1 MCYIS
6 IGEVGI
12 PMKKWSNIP
21 LRMKYLITIFS
32 SFILFGVM
40 TVLLIIQ
47 VIHNQNLSSK
57 LEVSSENVENAD
69 IMRAEVASLYIAIS
83 LFAGDPLE
91 EFNKDYETKKENLE
105 RLVTTASERMV
116 HVDWDTFTQTLSGIQ
131 TTYENNLKKSVL
143 NKENVPKRRQL
154 QSINEKYNVLIEMLD
169 ATRTQESNN
178 RQIILEEMNNSQQ
191 STIMIVVASFL
202 IAGILSI
209 ALLLVTNRQIKNQLA
224 SVALS
229 AKEISKGNL
238 LAEPL
243 QISTKDEIGEVS
255 TAMNEMRTNLTDMVQ
270 MIKQTAEKLS
280 SDSIALKEF
289 STKTVASSNTVQMA
303 INETSVSM
311 LEQKEASVGIRAFL
325 EEFSRTFG
333 EVTEKAV
340 ALNDHASFAVQI
352 ADDSSDAMK
361 TAATEAARLRSLF
374 KAADKER
381 QLLQE
386 RTEEIARMT
395 SIVQSISK
403 QTNLLALNAG
413 IEAARSGVHGKG
425 FAVVAEEVK
434 KLADEVSSTANT
446 IHEISNSITLQGHE
460 MEVVFAEGLTTS
472 KNNATSFQLLHEK
485 FDVIVSFIRE
495 SKNQNDH
502 MADSIITIEQEKN
515 ASEKLIFELTE
526 SIEENTAQMEQT
538 VQLLLSNVQTIESLS
553 RLISE
558 VSEQATILETSTA
571 RFNM

>member
-1 MCYIS
+1 
-6 IGEVGI
+6 
-12 PMKKWSNIP
+12 MKKWSNIP

-143 NKENVPKRRQL
+143 NKENVAKRRQL

-178 RQIILEEMNNSQQ
+178 RQIILEEMNDSQQ
-191 STIMIVVASFL
+191 NTIMIVVASFF

-209 ALLLVTNRQIKNQLA
+209 ALVLVTNRQIRKQLA

-238 LAEPL
+238 LVEPL

-255 TAMNEMRTNLTDMVQ
+255 TAMNEMRTNLTEMVQ

-280 SDSIALKEF
+280 TDSIALKEF

-340 ALNDHASFAVQI
+340 SLNDHASFAVQI
-352 ADDSSDAMK
+352 ADDSADAMK

-502 MADSIITIEQEKN
+502 MANSIITIEQEKN
-515 ASEKLIFELTE
+515 VSEKLIFELTE
-526 SIEENTAQMEQT
+526 SIEENTTQMEQT